1 MQHNLTRILLVIE
14 LIPLTPIITNRIPKN
29 RAIAIEIR
37 RTDTAP
43 HIRIPFQPVFGV
55 FIPEV
60 EGPVG
65 AGGAEGA
72 VDGVKGDG
80 VDGVDVAG
88 VVDGVAAV
96 AFEGEVVALV
106 FVVDVLDGAAA
117 FDAADG
123 KSRAVSE
130 GADDARLPLEGR
142 LDGFEEGGGVLEVDD
157 LDPAL
162 RRADDEHLVP
172 AHVHAVDALFALE
185 AGDGLLLPQV
195 PVFDHLVPGAGDE
208 HGAAVEHEGLHAADG
223 LVVHGDLLGGGG
235 ARSQVQHACRFVCAA
250 AEDFLPVL
258 QYHLTLVLSFFYI
271 SSIGLYS
278 PDSSN
283 NSTPAPRAQTSRG
296 PACCHS
302 HPPPKSAPSCPN
314 SPRPGIRRRG

>member
-14 LIPLTPIITNRIPKN
+14 LIPLAPIITNRIPKN
-29 RAIAIEIR
+29 RAVAIEIR
-37 RTDTAP
+37 RADTAP
-43 HIRIPFQPVFGV
+43 HIRIPFQPMFGV
-55 FIPEV
+55 LVPEV
-60 EGPVG
+60 ESAVG

-72 VDGVKGDG
+72 VDGVEGDG

-106 FVVDVLDGAAA
+106 LVVDVLDGAAA

-172 AHVHAVDALFALE
+172 AHVHAVDTLLALE
-185 AGDGLLLPQV
+185 AGDGLLL
-195 PVFDHLVPGAGDE
+195 A
-208 HGAAVEHEGLHAADG
+208 
-223 LVVHGDLLGGGG
+223 
-235 ARSQVQHACRFVCAA
+235 
-250 AEDFLPVL
+250 
-258 QYHLTLVLSFFYI
+258 
-271 SSIGLYS
+271 
-278 PDSSN
+278 
-283 NSTPAPRAQTSRG
+283 
-296 PACCHS
+296 
-302 HPPPKSAPSCPN
+302 
-314 SPRPGIRRRG
+314 